1 MNPELAVDLLKSTV
15 MFALMVAGPFLI
27 IMLVTGLVM
36 SLLQSVTS
44 MQEQSL
50 TFTPKLLVLA
60 LAAMLLGPWL
70 LRQFI
75 EFTVSTLTRMGT
87 LGH

>member
-15 MFALMVAGPFLI
+15 IFAIMMAGPFLLALLI
-27 IMLVTGLVM
+27 TGLVM

-50 TFTPKLLVLA
+50 TFTPKLIVLA
-60 LAAMLLGPWL
+60 LAALLLGPWL

-75 EFTVSTLTRMGT
+75 EFTVSVLTRMGT